1 MTLLFPARH
10 KISVPFF
17 LADSVS
23 GNPPSDRSA
32 SRLSL
37 SECKDSTKLPGHEV
51 SIPINADQVIDQA
64 CLR

>member
-17 LADSVS
+17 LAASVS

-32 SRLSL
+32 SGSSL
-37 SECKDSTKLPGHEV
+37 SECKDSTKLAGHKV